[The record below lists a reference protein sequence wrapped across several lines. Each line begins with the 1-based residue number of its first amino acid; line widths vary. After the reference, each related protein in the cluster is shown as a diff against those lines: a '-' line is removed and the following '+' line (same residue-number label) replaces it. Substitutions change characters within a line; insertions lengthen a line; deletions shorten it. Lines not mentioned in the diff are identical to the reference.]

1 MSSGEL
7 ECLADCGTTHT
18 ILRHRQLFLNL
29 TPTYSSVTTM
39 ADPSNCVQ
47 GRGPAQF
54 LLPNGTII
62 DVTHALFMLYMPQG
76 RILEKFM
83 CISSGLYSTTIRAI
97 ESNNVIR
104 DDLFDS
110 DTYWLWHDRLGHPG
124 HDLMIHILK
133 TSHGHP
139 FFRANQSM
147 NRKTIRE
154 DKTAMKRGKFAAVR
168 RLSTGRGQNA
178 DRSTNVLYRHRPVE
192 KIRRA
197 SSTGRHRTE
206 RIVDRS
212 TPSSTS
218 RTLMTFG
225 PSLQCSHPL
234 MLLMPLWHITHFAKP
249 VP

>member
-18 ILRHRQLFLNL
+18 ILRHRQLFSNL
-29 TPTYSSVTTM
+29 TPTYFSVTTM
-39 ADPSNCVQ
+39 AGPSNLVQ

-54 LLPNGTII
+54 LLPNDTII
-62 DVTHALFMLYMPQG
+62 DVTHALYAPREFLCITSNDCG
-76 RILEKFM
+76 RKRILEKFM

-124 HDLMIHILK
+124 REMMIRILK

-147 NRKTIRE
+147 NRETFRE

-168 RLSTGRGQNA
+168 RLSTGRCQNA
-178 DRSTNVLYRHRPVE
+178 DRSTNVL
-192 KIRRA
+192 
-197 SSTGRHRTE
+197 
-206 RIVDRS
+206 
-212 TPSSTS
+212 
-218 RTLMTFG
+218 
-225 PSLQCSHPL
+225 
-234 MLLMPLWHITHFAKP
+234 
-249 VP
+249 